1 MAWFP
6 VKGIIRKLRIE
17 RRWTREE
24 LAKKAGVKPRTVR
37 LWESDS
43 IPRTGHD
50 DTVRGFAHAF
60 AVANEVIANWH
71 DYDPDLEDG
80 VGAPAKSTLAAR
92 AARDEM
98 GEWVTPFGG
107 ERVEV
112 VRPRLFHR
120 ISTAPGLCNSQRYAL
135 MGKIRDHR
143 DMPSVVA
150 SALGMQAPVCG
161 QFLIVRRA
169 RTGEPF
175 YASPFSTTAEQTTQ
189 LIDAAESKQ
198 PLTAIVR
205 IEIREPDKNTG
216 FKGFI
221 VFQKKGE
228 KPKLYKWCFAIEQLI
243 DGELP
248 IESGQPR
255 HAVA

>member
-1 MAWFP
+1 MPWFP
-6 VKGIIRKLRIE
+6 IKGIVRKLRIE

-80 VGAPAKSTLAAR
+80 AGGEVPAKSTLAAR
-92 AARDEM
+92 AARDDM

-120 ISTAPGLCNSQRYAL
+120 ISTAPGLCNNRRYAL

-150 SALGMQAPVCG
+150 SVLGLRRRCAANFYLCG
-161 QFLIVRRA
+161 ASGSASRSMRAHFRR
-169 RTGEPF
+169 RV
-175 YASPFSTTAEQTTQ
+175 SRQRS
-189 LIDAAESKQ
+189 
-198 PLTAIVR
+198 
-205 IEIREPDKNTG
+205 
-216 FKGFI
+216 
-221 VFQKKGE
+221 
-228 KPKLYKWCFAIEQLI
+228 
-243 DGELP
+243 
-248 IESGQPR
+248 
-255 HAVA
+255 